1 MRRKIRCVNPD
12 CQKIICAVDDN
23 LVIQQ
28 GTLEIICK
36 ACKTPNYLRPVPK
49 DQPFGE
55 RVAYAK
61 K

>member
-1 MRRKIRCVNPD
+1 MRHKIRCVNPD
-12 CQKIICAVDDN
+12 CQKIIAEKDDN
-23 LVIQQ
+23 LVISQ
-28 GTLEIICK
+28 GSVMIVCK
-36 ACKTPNYLRPVPK
+36 VCKTENYLRPVPK

>member
-1 MRRKIRCVNPD
+1 MALKKIRCINPE
-12 CQKIICAVDDN
+12 CQKIICEADDN
-23 LVIQQ
+23 LVVQ
-28 GTLEIICK
+28 GSLKIICR
-36 ACKTPNYLRPVPK
+36 ACKTENYLRPVPK